1 MSKTTTAT
9 RTSRTAANGTKP
21 SKPKLRDAFMKRGT
35 TWSYVIRV
43 KDAGDRRQQASLG
56 RLGSKAKKT
65 PRPPATKRASKLAAV
80 STSSTANRH
89 DCRGVPDEWI
99 EAHAVEI
106 KPKTLADYRHLIE
119 RHVKPH
125 IGGLRLQAV
134 RPARITKLYRDLVTS
149 GGRDGKGLSARTVA
163 YVHAVLRKAF
173 GDAVRVDQLLPSN
186 PVERAK
192 RPRMQRS
199 EPGKVWDGAQLQNL
213 PRRCEGASTIRV
225 LPPGRLH
232 GAGGRAAQ
240 SSLARRRPGRQ
251 ADHHRR
257 FGGLR
262 CGGAHRGN
270 DEERPVPRGEH
281 RRRDHPGDQEHR
293 QRQNADRLTAGDGW
307 KGAENKDNGHVFTT
321 AWGEP
326 IHPDT
331 VSSLMASM
339 TTRHNKAN
347 PSKSAPT
354 RQAPRSPPHPR
365 DTPPGRRPRP
375 CRRRT
380 PRPRRPVHHTPGL
393 RTRDQRTARGGG
405 GHLRQADQRRV
416 ERSLLAN
423 PLAKSPLA

>member
-9 RTSRTAANGTKP
+9 PDEPNRRKRTKSR
-21 SKPKLRDAFMKRGT
+21 KPKLRDGVMKRGT

-43 KDAGDRRQQASLG
+43 KDAETGVSKPRWVGGFESEEDAKAARDEARVKARRGEYIDRNNMTVGEYL
-56 RLGSKAKKT
+56 
-65 PRPPATKRASKLAAV
+65 
-80 STSSTANRH
+80 
-89 DCRGVPDEWI
+89 DEWI

-134 RPARITKLYRDLVTS
+134 RPARITKLYRDLATS
-149 GGRDGKGLSARTVA
+149 GGRDGNGLSARTVA

-199 EPGKVWDGAQLQNL
+199 EPGKVWDGAQLRTFL
-213 PRRCEGASTIRV
+213 DVAKAH
-225 LPPGRLH
+225 RLSAFFH
-232 GAGGRAAQ
+232 LAAYTG
-240 SSLARRRPGRQ
+240 ARRGELLNLRWRDVDLDGKQITIAGSAAFVAGERIEGTTKSGRSRMVSID
-251 ADHHRR
+251 ADT
-257 FGGLR
+257 
-262 CGGAHRGN
+262 
-270 DEERPVPRGEH
+270 V
-281 RRRDHPGDQEHR
+281 QTIKSHR
-293 QRQNADRLTAGDGW
+293 QRQNADRLAAGDGW

-347 PSKSAPT
+347 PSKAL
-354 RQAPRSPPHPR
+354 PPARLHDLR
-365 DTPPGRRPRP
+365 HIHATTLLLAGV
-375 CRRRT
+375 
-380 PRPRRPVHHTPGL
+380 PVHVVAARLGHADPSITL
-393 RTRDQRTARGGG
+393 RVYAHVINEQLVEA
-405 GHLRQADQRRV
+405 ADIF
-416 ERSLLAN
+416 
-423 PLAKSPLA
+423 AKQIAAA